1 MNNLSFSQELATSFY
16 SSKDS
21 HPVDLDD
28 AWQWL
33 GYSTKQKALQ
43 TLKSNFEEGEDFL
56 TKRVKSSTGGRP
68 SELIL
73 LTVDCFK
80 SLGMMAGT
88 SQGKSIRKYF
98 LECEKVAKTKLE
110 PKTAIAHY
118 SDRIADIR
126 NHLTKPQGYWCVI
139 EKCNHLLLE
148 VERSG
153 YAINQFDLLD
163 SSIGKRWIAYRK
175 EVGLNNPLKDASY
188 LMPKR
193 SSRSFPINAFPNEE
207 LGIFS
212 GWLETVYEQ
221 KYLAPYL
228 QGKYGNLA
236 KG

>member
-43 TLKSNFEEGEDFL
+43 TLRSNFEESEDFL

-98 LECEKVAKTKLE
+98 LECEKVAKTKRS
-110 PKTAIAHY
+110 PITAIAHY
-118 SDRIADIR
+118 SDRS
-126 NHLTKPQGYWCVI
+126 NHQLRISQ
-139 EKCNHLLLE
+139 
-148 VERSG
+148 
-153 YAINQFDLLD
+153 Q
-163 SSIGKRWIAYRK
+163 
-175 EVGLNNPLKDASY
+175 
-188 LMPKR
+188 
-193 SSRSFPINAFPNEE
+193 
-207 LGIFS
+207 
-212 GWLETVYEQ
+212 
-221 KYLAPYL
+221 
-228 QGKYGNLA
+228 
-236 KG
+236 